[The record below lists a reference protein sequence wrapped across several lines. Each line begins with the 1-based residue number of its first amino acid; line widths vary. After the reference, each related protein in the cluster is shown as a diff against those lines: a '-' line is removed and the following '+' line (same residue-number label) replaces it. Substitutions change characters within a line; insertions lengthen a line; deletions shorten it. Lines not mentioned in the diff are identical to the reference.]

1 MHHIYNQKGTGHV
14 GVVSSLSFLRSCDRT
29 SVVGKLY
36 LVSQLFIIEK
46 MSVTR
51 SSKSTGKRVDVAS
64 QEGTIQPP
72 PSQAN
77 QSRAQDESLSQ
88 TSPTPPSPG
97 DLRREDGP

>member
-1 MHHIYNQKGTGHV
+1 
-14 GVVSSLSFLRSCDRT
+14 
-29 SVVGKLY
+29 
-36 LVSQLFIIEK
+36 

-88 TSPTPPSPG
+88 TSPTPPSSEE
-97 DLRREDGP
+97 LRREMNLRNPLLMIPSKILAM